1 LPIKPPNEH
10 PFALQMLAE
19 PRRDTREFTPV
30 DPVLAHPLLQLGPAD
45 EELRGHF
52 IHGAPGAHEFDRS
65 PPEG

>member
-1 LPIKPPNEH
+1 
-10 PFALQMLAE
+10 MLAE